1 MRRYWGILLLVV
13 GVLLGVS
20 PVLAKGPPDKAVI
33 SGPGITGEVAITDA
47 ATLADMGLGSLEDFQ
62 SPLNA
67 PSQTAAGYQI
77 DRFFRNGGTFQPFDR
92 LVYYPPASGER
103 GRIFY
108 AGMAVVGY
116 GSSDYDGKWFRA
128 TAAGDAAMQR
138 LLGHLAPQ
146 LGLPATGTISSRAGL
161 VTLLVGLLL
170 IVGAGYLIFGAP
182 ARSDQWAQQPEA
194 PRPTEAA
201 QAARRA
207 DKASA
212 AIPAQRQDPRTA
224 TAPPAR
230 GSVSAVQTE
239 SGGARQKEAQAMS
252 LEEIQAMMQRL
263 RAVGAAQ
270 EPVEEKEKER
280 AWGEDRPS

>member
-13 GVLLGVS
+13 GVLLGAS
-20 PVLAKGPPDKAVI
+20 PALAKGPPDKAVI
-33 SGPGITGEVAITDA
+33 RGPGLTGEIAITDA
-47 ATLADMGLGSLEDFQ
+47 TMLSDMGLGSLEDFQ
-62 SPLNA
+62 SPLDA

-77 DRFFRNGGTFQPFDR
+77 DRFFRSGGTFQPFDR

-138 LLGHLAPQ
+138 LIGHLAPQ

-170 IVGAGYLIFGAP
+170 IVGAGRLIFGTP
-182 ARSDQWAQQPEA
+182 ALAGQQAQQPEV
-194 PRPTEAA
+194 PRSAEASL
-201 QAARRA
+201 AARRMDQVLA
-207 DKASA
+207 EMA
-212 AIPAQRQDPRTA
+212 AQRQDPKPA
-224 TAPPAR
+224 APPAR
-230 GSVSAVQTE
+230 VSVAAAQTE
-239 SGGARQKEAQAMS
+239 SGGAPQKEPQAMT
-252 LEEIQAMMQRL
+252 LEEIQAAMQRL
-263 RAVGAAQ
+263 RAAGATTQ
-270 EPVEEKEKER
+270 QPVAEKEKER